1 MSRSR
6 RYTPITGHTLAKS
19 EKRDKVMAHR
29 EARRTT
35 NQLMGWIVLDDVEP
49 PHPKEYGNPWDAAK
63 DGRGWFDPIKHPKL
77 MRK

>member
-6 RYTPITGHTLAKS
+6 RHTPITGITTAKS

-29 EARRTT
+29 RERRVVKVI
-35 NQLMGWIVLDDVEP
+35 LEYYSDDTLLP
-49 PHPKEYGNPWDAAK
+49 APKLFGDPWGADK
-63 DGRGWFDPIKHPKL
+63 DGKHWFAQKTLPKL